1 MKGISKDAW
10 VKIQID
16 DKKIKTSISK
26 LHTFIKEFN
35 GEWIEKEIQIFGY
48 SDKPDYFKIGNVQ
61 EFTHDGVCYIVS
73 FHNTSFEVLPDIEF
87 FTDIGIYP
95 IKEVYKMRKDGKDI
109 KIAKLA
115 GNDLFFSGFFD
126 IKIRSCNNELFYSVN
141 AEVDFIFVNDVLV
154 KVK

>member
-16 DKKIKTSISK
+16 EKRIKTSVSK
-26 LHTFIKEFN
+26 LFTFMKEFN
-35 GEWIEKEIQIFGY
+35 GEWVEKDIKILGY
-48 SDKPDYFKIGNVQ
+48 SNELNHFELNHVE
-61 EFTHDGVCYIVS
+61 EFSYDSISYIVS
-73 FHNTSFEVLPDIEF
+73 FPNTSFEVLPDTEF
-87 FTDIGIYP
+87 FTDIGIYSVEK
-95 IKEVYKMRKDGKDI
+95 IYEMVKDDKDV

-126 IKIRSCNNELFYSVN
+126 MKIRNCNNELFYSVN
-141 AEVDFIFVNDVLV
+141 AEVDFIFVNDILV